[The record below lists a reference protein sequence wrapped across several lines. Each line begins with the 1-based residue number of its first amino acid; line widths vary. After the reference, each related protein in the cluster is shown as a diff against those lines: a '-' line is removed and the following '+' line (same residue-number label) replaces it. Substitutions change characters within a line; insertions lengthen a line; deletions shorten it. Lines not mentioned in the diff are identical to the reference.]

1 MTTHLTFGYR
11 GYGQISETT
20 LCRLLGGKLICDKIV
35 FPKTLKQQFL
45 AWQILLPILLYL
57 PPNYVTRDDA
67 SIIPTSY
74 VTETGVAY
82 VKSKK
87 QHERLQRREI
97 HS

>member
-1 MTTHLTFGYR
+1 ML
-11 GYGQISETT
+11 
-20 LCRLLGGKLICDKIV
+20 

-45 AWQILLPILLYL
+45 SWQILLPILLYL

-74 VTETGVAY
+74 VTEEGVAY
-82 VKSKK
+82 VKSKT
-87 QHERLQRREI
+87 QRERLQRREI